1 MDVMKKALA
10 LLLMLSTLILA
21 ACSNPIVGKWQME
34 NDSGMMHEFEAGG
47 NFSMYTPG
55 KEEWAITGTY
65 TCHGDQV
72 TLTIMGQATTLDY
85 RIDGDVLTLTGNNV
99 DDVLRRV
106 TGATP

>member
-1 MDVMKKALA
+1 MKKALA

-34 NDSGMMHEFEAGG
+34 NDSGMIYEFEAGG

-65 TCHGDQV
+65 TGHGDQV

-85 RIDGDVLTLTGNNV
+85 RIAVSYTHLDVYKRQAWSRG
-99 DDVLRRV
+99 
-106 TGATP
+106 